1 MSAEQGAVAPGREA
15 SASRPRGT
23 TGLILRLVL
32 VALVDALLIAA
43 LANTISSEWWLAVG
57 FFAFALVAI
66 NVTYLTGRF
75 LPLKFLL
82 PGLLF
87 LIVFQLYTMLFTGV
101 SSFTNYG
108 TGHIDD
114 KDAAITAIEQG
125 NVVPVEGGREFRIA
139 PLLRDSTISMLIVD
153 PDTGAV
159 SIGTDE
165 GLTPV
170 ADTDVQR
177 DGNKVTAVNGY
188 QLLNLG
194 SLSATPAYQDAWSAL
209 QIPIDPTARK
219 YLRAVSVTRGAEA
232 QPGYVYDATQDAMVE
247 TATGKTY
254 PADGSRGNFV
264 SAEGDVLFPGWQV
277 NIGFANYV
285 SLVTDETLRSA
296 FFPIT
301 VWTFVFAFAT
311 TILNFA
317 LGLFLALV
325 LSEPRMGGKGIYRV
339 LLIVPYGLPALL
351 MTLVWKGMLNTDF
364 GVINSV
370 LGANIP
376 WLNDPWLARFSV
388 LAVNL
393 WLGFP
398 YFFLVCTGA
407 LTAIPADRKEAAY
420 VDGASGAYTFRTVVL
435 PLLLVATAPL
445 LVTTF
450 AFNFNNYTLIQA
462 LTGGGPFPGTFLEGG
477 STDLLINFTYRKAFN
492 ETFQQL
498 GLASAIAILIFVVVG
513 TVSTFGFRLT
523 RRLEE
528 IGS

>member
-1 MSAEQGAVAPGREA
+1 M
-15 SASRPRGT
+15 
-23 TGLILRLVL
+23 
-32 VALVDALLIAA
+32 
-43 LANTISSEWWLAVG
+43 
-57 FFAFALVAI
+57 
-66 NVTYLTGRF
+66 
-75 LPLKFLL
+75 
-82 PGLLF
+82 
-87 LIVFQLYTMLFTGV
+87 
-101 SSFTNYG
+101 
-108 TGHIDD
+108 
-114 KDAAITAIEQG
+114 
-125 NVVPVEGGREFRIA
+125 VPVEGGREYRIA
-139 PLLRDSTISMLIVD
+139 PLLRDGAISMLIVD
-153 PDTGAV
+153 PDSGAV
-159 SIGTDE
+159 SIGTND

-170 ADTDVQR
+170 AEGDIQR
-177 DGNKVTAVNGY
+177 DGDKISGVTGY
-188 QLLNLG
+188 DLLNLG
-194 SLSATPAYQDAWSAL
+194 SLTSNPTQQAQWSAL
-209 QIPIDPTARK
+209 QVPLDAQAGK
-219 YLRAVSVTRGAEA
+219 YLRSVSVTRGAEA
-232 QPGYVYDATQDAMVE
+232 QPGFVYDADQDAMIQ
-247 TATGKTY
+247 TSTGTVY
-254 PADGSRGNFV
+254 PADESRGNFV
-264 SAEGDVLFPGWQV
+264 SASGEVLFPGWRV

-296 FFPIT
+296 FLPIT
-301 VWTFVFAFAT
+301 AWTFFFAFAT
-311 TILNFA
+311 TVLNFA
-317 LGLFLALV
+317 LGLLLALT
-325 LSEPRMGGKGIYRV
+325 LSEPRMGRKGIYRV
-339 LLIVPYGLPALL
+339 LLILPYGLPALL

-370 LGANIP
+370 LGSNIP

-420 VDGASGAYTFRTVVL
+420 VDGASGRYTFRTVVL

-450 AFNFNNYTLIQA
+450 AFNFNNYTLVQA

-513 TVSTFGFRLT
+513 TVSTYGFRLT

-528 IGS
+528 IGT